1 MPFPSSLIH
10 IHTRGLDLSLKHIPA
25 RKLSLLPLM
34 PSESN
39 EAVSPKLKV
48 VGGVATVTKCPKQG
62 KACPGKEP
70 RKYKLSFHPFL
81 QSTCLRAAEAEKN
94 NSSSL
99 VVERTEPTQP
109 VGGNSGEQMGV
120 SSQAESRAGLG
131 TRMCLLHGSMFAD
144 CGDRGREKQ
153 PQDRT
158 AEKPPRAQP
167 QGLARHSRGIAW
179 SRCWFPGS

>member
-1 MPFPSSLIH
+1 MPWKGTQKIQTFIPSLF
-10 IHTRGLDLSLKHIPA
+10 TEYMLKSC
-25 RKLSLLPLM
+25 RS
-34 PSESN
+34 
-39 EAVSPKLKV
+39 
-48 VGGVATVTKCPKQG
+48 
-62 KACPGKEP
+62 
-70 RKYKLSFHPFL
+70 R
-81 QSTCLRAAEAEKN
+81 KN

-109 VGGNSGEQMGV
+109 VGGNSGDQMGV
-120 SSQAESRAGLG
+120 SSQAESRVGLG
-131 TRMCLLHGSMFAD
+131 TRMCLLHGSTFAD
-144 CGDRGREKQ
+144 SGDRGREKQ